1 MSERSGRHELQILEA
16 ARPDRRRLLVWLIES
31 AMTDDG
37 AVLSWVNPEHPG
49 YRYPEAAGL
58 LLALFAQEIDGGS
71 PVMGPRALMQRGHC
85 LRIFASLC
93 DDIDDRGA
101 LGRGGVAYLFDS
113 GIVLHAFLRLR
124 DRLHERADDGERAR
138 VEAAIDRVYKSVLRA
153 ISSRLPTSADPLAD
167 PSATPRWSESWGC
180 HLLKLALPL
189 SAYARAYG
197 EPRPVAAIRR
207 LLSDMM
213 PLADG
218 GRFVVHRRSRRTYVH
233 ACCYAAEGLLAI
245 DPSIDPKAR
254 RSAVTTATWLA
265 TIQRTDGSMPA
276 WHDGIRGEGP
286 YPSDVVAQCV
296 RLWVAI
302 DRRRF
307 ATEIARGLTRLA
319 ALQSPSGGLRYTD
332 RSQDINTWATIFAAQ
347 AVAWAD
353 GDRRARWLV

>member
-1 MSERSGRHELQILEA
+1 MSDRSGRYELQIMEA
-16 ARPDRRRLLVWLIES
+16 ERPDRRRLLVWLIES
-31 AMTDDG
+31 AMTADG
-37 AVLSWVNPEHPG
+37 GVLSWVNAEHPG

-58 LLALFAQEIDGGS
+58 LLALLVQEIDGGP
-71 PVMGPRALMQRGHC
+71 PVLGPRTLMQRDQC
-85 LRIFASLC
+85 LRIFGTLC
-93 DDIDDRGA
+93 ADIDSQGA
-101 LGRGGVAYLFDS
+101 LGRGGVGYLFDS

-124 DRLHERADDGERAR
+124 DRLQEGIDDGERAR
-138 VEAAIDRVYKSVLRA
+138 VEAAIEPVYKYVLGA
-153 ISSRLPTSADPLAD
+153 ISARRPITSE
-167 PSATPRWSESWGC
+167 PSATPRWSDSWGC

-189 SAYARAYG
+189 SAYARAFG
-197 EPRPVAAIRR
+197 DARPVAAIRR

-218 GRFVVHRRSRRTYVH
+218 GRFVVHRGSRRTYVH

-245 DPSIDPKAR
+245 DPSIDAR
-254 RSAVTTATWLA
+254 ARVSAVATATWLA
-265 TIQRTDGSMPA
+265 TIQKPDGAVPA

-286 YPSDVVAQCV
+286 YPADVVAQCV

-307 ATEIARGLTRLA
+307 ATEIARGLTCLA
-319 ALQSPSGGLRYTD
+319 AFQTPAGGLRYSR
-332 RSQDINTWATIFAAQ
+332 RSDDINTWATIFAAQ